1 MVNHKLKRSFD
12 LIFSSSLIILLSP
25 LIVLISVIII
35 FSLGFPIFFYQIRP
49 GKDGKLFTI
58 YKFRTMKILKDENG
72 KLLPD
77 HRRFS
82 KIGNFLRRS
91 SIDEIPE
98 LFNVFKGEMSIV
110 GPRPL
115 MVSYLDL
122 YDEFQSRRHEVLPG
136 ITGWAQI
143 NGRNKITWNE
153 KFKLDIW
160 YIDNWSFF
168 LDLKILYLTLIKVI
182 LMKDINQST
191 DTTMEPFIGNEK
203 QKK

>member
-1 MVNHKLKRSFD
+1 
-12 LIFSSSLIILLSP
+12 
-25 LIVLISVIII
+25 
-35 FSLGFPIFFYQIRP
+35 
-49 GKDGKLFTI
+49 
-58 YKFRTMKILKDENG
+58 
-72 KLLPD
+72 
-77 HRRFS
+77 
-82 KIGNFLRRS
+82 
-91 SIDEIPE
+91 
-98 LFNVFKGEMSIV
+98 MSIV

-160 YIDNWSFF
+160 YIDNWSLF

-191 DTTMEPFIGNEK
+191 DTTMEPFVGNKK
-203 QKK
+203 QKI

>member
-1 MVNHKLKRSFD
+1 MVKLKLKRLFD
-12 LIFSSSLIILLSP
+12 LTFSSSLIILLSP
-25 LIVLISVIII
+25 LIVIISIII
-35 FSLGFPIFFYQIRP
+35 LLSLGFPIFFYQIRP

-58 YKFRTMKILKDENG
+58 YKFRTMKILKDEND

-77 HRRFS
+77 HSRFS

-91 SIDEIPE
+91 SLDEIPE

-160 YIDNWSFF
+160 YIDNWSLF

-191 DTTMEPFIGNEK
+191 DTTMEPFVGNKK
-203 QKK
+203 QKI

>member
-82 KIGNFLRRS
+82 KIGNFLEYMIIFS
-91 SIDEIPE
+91 LIE
-98 LFNVFKGEMSIV
+98 FK
-110 GPRPL
+110 
-115 MVSYLDL
+115 DL
-122 YDEFQSRRHEVLPG
+122 
-136 ITGWAQI
+136 
-143 NGRNKITWNE
+143 
-153 KFKLDIW
+153 
-160 YIDNWSFF
+160 
-168 LDLKILYLTLIKVI
+168 
-182 LMKDINQST
+182 
-191 DTTMEPFIGNEK
+191 
-203 QKK
+203 